1 MINSSRVLL
10 MVYKSILI
18 YPAVLLVVVI
28 VNLTLGIKRKMK
40 TAITLIL
47 ILFSVSACS
56 DFNSESYYSLS
67 GESVNEIIIDFTS
80 INGDYHST
88 SRYVLADKV
97 MISDFLCVFK
107 DTEINQ
113 LTRLTTRN
121 TTSRAEVTIKY
132 ENDEFLWFD
141 VGLINEEEGYIQFLR
156 RGNGYFKVYGE
167 KPATKFA
174 KYLFSLVEPR

>member
-80 INGDYHST
+80 IN
-88 SRYVLADKV
+88 VLADKV